1 MQFINKNVHGK
12 QAVGHIDLLAKQSY
26 IEVPEQDA
34 TEGDAIAGWWQPIK
48 VVRCVVTMPKKVVTV
63 ARLMVVHLVA
73 MVALQAVVE
82 VTAAVAKV
90 VRTLVS
96 AKAVVVASMMTILS
110 EDSISSRKMIGR
122 NL

>member
-34 TEGDAIAGWWQPIK
+34 QKVMHRWTVQPIK
-48 VVRCVVTMPKKVVTV
+48 VVRCVVTMQKKVVTV
-63 ARLMVVHLVA
+63 AHLMVVHLVA
-73 MVALQAVVE
+73 MVALQAVVV
-82 VTAAVAKV
+82 VTAAVAKAV
-90 VRTLVS
+90 KSLVS
-96 AKAVVVASMMTILS
+96 VRAVVVASMMIILS